1 MKKLFLAATLAFA
14 GFTAAQA
21 SEVKLNKIEVVTTA
35 QDSVTKTPVKLEDLP
50 QGVKTTLQSEP
61 YKVWTATA
69 AFLVKDAKAQKEWYQ
84 IDVKKEQETGSI
96 KLDKDGKPVE

>member
-14 GFTAAQA
+14 GFSAAQA
-21 SEVKLNKIEVVTTA
+21 SEVKSTKIEIVTV

-50 QGVKTTLQSEP
+50 QGVKTTLASEP

-69 AFLVKDAKAQKEWYQ
+69 AFLVKDAKANKEWYQ

>member
-14 GFTAAQA
+14 GFSAAQA
-21 SEVKLNKIEVVTTA
+21 SEAKSNPIEIVTTV
-35 QDSVTKTPVKLEDLP
+35 QDSVTKTPIKLEDLP
-50 QGVKTTLQSEP
+50 EGIKTTLASEP
-61 YKVWTATA
+61 YKAWTATA
-69 AFLVKDAKAQKEWYQ
+69 AFLVKDEKAKKEWYQ